1 MSEFMLIAISAILSS
16 NVVAV
21 SGVSAISLQSEKR
34 HFTFMIFTT
43 FLSVLSIIIC
53 GVLYNV
59 FEKYVLLPLEA
70 TYLKLFV
77 VICLSYVCAFISRSI
92 VKASSKECY
101 FFYEK
106 SYQLPTQT
114 IVVVATLMLMDFGG
128 KLLTNLFSLA
138 MFSVGFILVQIIFY
152 GLYER
157 LDNVYTIKAARN
169 VPVMLFT
176 LSIVSMIFYVIS
188 MCF

>member
-16 NVVAV
+16 NIVAV

-34 HFTFMIFTT
+34 HFVFMIFTT
-43 FLSVLSIIIC
+43 FLSVLSIVIS

-59 FEKYVLLPLEA
+59 FEMYVLLPLDA
-70 TYLKLFV
+70 TYLKLFC

-92 VKASSKECY
+92 VKAASKECY
-101 FFYEK
+101 FYYEK

-114 IVVVATLMLMDFGG
+114 VVVVATLMLIDFSG
-128 KLLTNLFSLA
+128 KILTNLFSLA

-157 LDNVYTIKAARN
+157 LDNAYTLKPARN